1 MKLSVHVGSAVLLLC
16 ILDVVYGCNFQP
28 DGRSFQCEPMD
39 SRYSQYCPM
48 GYQETFLP
56 NIFNHT
62 SQDRAAQF
70 FSLHNYLISLNC
82 SVYAKHFLC
91 FSVFPLC
98 IPNQFRRVE
107 PCRELCLAVRESC
120 LPDLRFYGSHW
131 PRELECSRFQPFG
144 SSLCIWKD
152 NTPCAVGTPTSPS
165 ATSRATL
172 TTDTENGSPSY
183 DRRDMNNCSGHLAF
197 YPNNSRTD
205 FSGIRHCAESCNGVY
220 FDHEQQTFAL
230 IWITAWSLLCLL
242 ICVVTFLTYVLNFRK
257 IPSLEAPIY
266 YIAFCYAIMALTYTV
281 SVAVGRTA
289 LMCHHEFTNEFNNS
303 LLEAEGLE
311 NPLCAAIFSLLY
323 YFSLCSW
330 TWWGVLTCEWLLCS
344 LKCTYI
350 NDKWKVCFHIVAW
363 GVPVLF
369 LLPAVVLGHL
379 TGDPILRICW
389 IRKHQE
395 LPFLIIPLSVI
406 VLFCSIVVLICF
418 GRVVGIQKDGKDQN
432 VERTKTIK
440 SITLIRVG
448 VFCTV
453 FLIPMGLLL
462 CSYWYE
468 FWYRNEWEEW
478 YLRCSGD
485 CSEGEGP
492 RFEVFMVKFAASL
505 LMGIL
510 TVGWVVRRSSVLAWK
525 KVFCLWQTKKM
536 AKTYNTNAIRLQF
549 QNEQYSSQFTFT
561 ETSV

>member
-1 MKLSVHVGSAVLLLC
+1 MMRLLLHVGSAVLLVC
-16 ILDVVYGCNFQP
+16 ILDIVYGCTFQP
-28 DGRSFQCEPMD
+28 DGSSFQCEPMN
-39 SRYSQYCPM
+39 YPQYCPL
-48 GYQETFLP
+48 GNSNTFLP

-62 SQDRAAQF
+62 LQDRAAQF
-70 FSLHNYLISLNC
+70 FVLHSYLLSLNC
-82 SVYAKHFLC
+82 SIYAEHFLC

-120 LPDLRFYGSHW
+120 LPFLNVYNLQW
-131 PRELECSRFQPFG
+131 PREFECNRFKPFG
-144 SSLCIWKD
+144 SALCIWKD
-152 NTPCAVGTPTSPS
+152 NTPCTTTSTLAIS
-165 ATSRATL
+165 EATL
-172 TTDTENGSPSY
+172 TTTTGARSPPYDHRDT
-183 DRRDMNNCSGHLAF
+183 NNCSGHLAF

-220 FDHEQQTFAL
+220 FDHNQQNFAL

-242 ICVVTFLTYVLNFRK
+242 ISVVTFLTYILNFRK

-266 YIAFCYAIMALTYTV
+266 YIALCYAIVALTYTV
-281 SVAVGRTA
+281 SIAVGRNA

-303 LLEAEGLE
+303 LLEAEGLK

-350 NDKWKVCFHIVAW
+350 NDKWKVCFHIIAW

-369 LLPAVVLGHL
+369 LLPAVTLGHV
-379 TGDPILRICW
+379 TGDPILRTCW

-406 VLFCSIVVLICF
+406 VLLCSVVVLICF
-418 GRVVGIQKDGKDQN
+418 GRVVSIQKDGKDEN
-432 VERTKTIK
+432 VERTNAIK

-462 CSYWYE
+462 CCYWYE

-478 YLRCSGD
+478 YLQCNGA

-492 RFEVFMVKFAASL
+492 KFEVFMAKFAASL

-510 TVGWVVRRSSVLAWK
+510 TVGWVFRGSSILAWK

-536 AKTYNTNAIRLQF
+536 DKSYSPNAVKLQF
-549 QNEQYSSQFTFT
+549 QNDQYSSQFTFT